1 MKAITK
7 IEPSEVREISGKRRV
22 AAYCRVSTDM
32 EDQLVS
38 LDTQKSHYEEY
49 ISANPDWKFAGLYY
63 DEGITGTKKELRPA
77 LMQMIRDCEDGK
89 IDYIVTKSLSR
100 FARNTADCLE
110 LVRKLL
116 AMDIPVYFEKEN
128 LDTGSIESELLLS
141 IMSSLAE
148 SESVSI
154 SENEKW
160 SIRDRFEN
168 GTFKLGYVPYGYHT
182 SDGIISI
189 VEEEAKWVRYLFEGT
204 LSGKSSHQLARE
216 LNEKQI
222 PTRRHGHWTASTV
235 RGILRNE
242 KYTGDC
248 LFQKTFTDFQ
258 FKRHNNKGEMD
269 QFFMEGHHE
278 PIVSRD
284 DFEAVA
290 KMIERHA
297 KEKNIVKAD
306 PKYQNRYP
314 FSGKIT
320 CGECGSSFKRRMNN
334 TGNIKYASWVCQEHI
349 TDITHCGMKAVRED
363 ALERTFT
370 MMMNKLIY
378 GRKPVLN
385 DLLENLKG
393 ESHDDA
399 LREMKAI
406 DRQLERNTERKQT
419 LRDIMAKGYLEPAV
433 FAKENSGIGAENEA
447 LAAKKEQ
454 LIKSMNGSAR
464 HIAEIVELLH
474 YTCKAQM
481 TDGFDGQLVEHF
493 LERITVHSD
502 EELTFHLK
510 CGLNLRERIL
520 K

>member
-7 IEPSEVREISGKRRV
+7 IEPSEVRGIQRKRRV

-32 EDQLVS
+32 DDQLVS

-49 ISANPDWKFAGLYY
+49 ISANPDWEFAGLYY

-77 LMQMIRDCEDGK
+77 LMQMIRDCEDGR
-89 IDYIVTKSLSR
+89 IDYIITKSLSR
-100 FARNTADCLE
+100 FARNTTDCLE

-116 AMDIPVYFEKEN
+116 ALDIPIYFEKEN
-128 LDTGSIESELLLS
+128 LDTGEMESELLLS

-160 SIRDRFEN
+160 SIRDRFMN
-168 GTFKLGYVPYGYHT
+168 GTFKVGYAPYGYRT
-182 SDGIISI
+182 KDGVFSI
-189 VEEEAKWVRYLFEGT
+189 MEDEAKWVRYIFEGT

-216 LNEKQI
+216 LNEKQV
-222 PTRRHGHWTASTV
+222 PTRRNGNWTASTV

-248 LFQKTFTDFQ
+248 LFQKTYTDFQ
-258 FKRHNNKGEMD
+258 FKRHNNNGELD
-269 QFFMEGHHE
+269 QFYMEGHHE
-278 PIVSRD
+278 PIVTHEE
-284 DFEAVA
+284 FEAVE
-290 KMIERHA
+290 KIIDRHA
-297 KEKNIVKAD
+297 REKGIKKAD
-306 PKYQNRYP
+306 PRYQNRYA
-314 FSGKIT
+314 FTSRIV
-320 CGECGSSFKRRMNN
+320 CGECGSPFKRKVCH
-334 TGNIKYASWVCQEHI
+334 TGGLKYATWGCREHI
-349 TDITHCGMKAVRED
+349 ANIDHCKMKAVRED

-370 MMMNKLIY
+370 LMMNKLVF
-378 GRKPVLN
+378 GRQPVL
-385 DLLENLKG
+385 ENLMESLKG

-399 LREMKAI
+399 LREMKTI

-433 FAKENSGIGAENEA
+433 FAKENSEIGAESAA

-454 LIKSMNGSAR
+454 LIKSMNGNVR
-464 HIAEIVELLH
+464 HIAEIEELLH
-474 YTCKAQM
+474 YTGKAGMQ
-481 TDGFDGQLVEHF
+481 TEFDSELVERF
-493 LERITVHSD
+493 VERITVHSED
-502 EELTFHLK
+502 EVTFHLN
-510 CGLNLRERIL
+510 CGLNLRERIV